1 MLYLYTEKF
10 VSRFITPKIKTKERN
25 LMNSYNEIWELVLK
39 ELEKKYSESLMDLW
53 FKNLELAY
61 LDDKYAFI
69 VANDDGFFVNLLN
82 TRYAQPIEASFYEAM
97 GFPVKVKIFS
107 KKGFSVENAV
117 MSLDSPARDETETD
131 ENGEDAK
138 GERSYDSYFST
149 DKEYTFETFV
159 VGSSNKFAHAVSV
172 AVANNPA
179 EEYNPLFIYGSSG
192 LGKTHLMKAIA
203 YKVKKDHPDYKIVFI
218 KGDDFTNELVA
229 SISKKTMAAFKEK
242 YRNVDMLLVD
252 DVQFIAG
259 KVATQEEFFHTF
271 ESLFE
276 NRKQIILTSDRP
288 PKEIQHLEDRIK
300 SRFEGGM
307 IADIQPPDTELRI
320 AILKRKAE
328 MMNIDISNDVL
339 TFIGENIKSN
349 VRQMEGAIKKLGAYA
364 YINQTPITIDV
375 AKSQLSSFIS
385 VSSTPAETAEKII
398 DSVSKMYD
406 IPVEDIK
413 SKKRSKEISMA
424 RHISIYV
431 IRKITQMSVTDI
443 GKIFNRDHTTVLASI
458 DVVSNEM
465 NSDANVERTV
475 NNLIKDFS

>member
-1 MLYLYTEKF
+1 
-10 VSRFITPKIKTKERN
+10 
-25 LMNSYNEIWELVLK
+25 MNSYKEIWELVLK
-39 ELEKKYSESLMDLW
+39 ELGKRYSEYLIDLW

-61 LDDKYAFI
+61 LDEKYAFLL
-69 VANDDGFFVNLLN
+69 AKDDGFFVDLLN
-82 TRYAQPIEASFYEAM
+82 TRYAQQIEASFEEAM

-107 KKGFSVENAV
+107 KEGFSVENAI
-117 MSLDSPARDETETD
+117 MSLNSPLQEDEPD
-131 ENGEDAK
+131 EDDEASPSGSEK
-138 GERSYDSYFST
+138 SYGAYSAT

-172 AVANNPA
+172 AVATNPA

-203 YKVKKDHPDYKIVFI
+203 YKVKKDHPEYKIVFI

-276 NRKQIILTSDRP
+276 NHKQIILTSDRP
-288 PKEIQHLEDRIK
+288 PKEIQHLEDRIR

-307 IADIQPPDTELRI
+307 IAAIQPPDPELRI

-328 MMNIDISNDVL
+328 MLNIAISDDVL

-349 VRQMEGAIKKLGAYA
+349 IRQMEGAIKKLGAYS
-364 YINQTPITIDV
+364 YINQVPITMDT
-375 AKSQLSSFIS
+375 ARAQLASFIS

-398 DSVSKMYD
+398 ESVSKVYD

-458 DVVSNEM
+458 DVVANEM
-465 NSDANVERTV
+465 TSDRNVDRTV
-475 NNLIKDFS
+475 QNIIKDFS